1 MNKITLK
8 DAVYGLAV
16 ADAVGVPYEF
26 KERGTFNAT
35 DMTGFGTYNQVPGTW
50 SDDTSMTIAT
60 CYSIKIKNGIDTQ
73 DLLYQFR
80 KWMNDAHFTPHGKT
94 FDIGNTTAVALRQ
107 GFGCTDEYSN
117 GNGSLMRIIPLAFL
131 PDISDDEIIRVSSVT
146 HAHPISTE
154 ACVLYVKI
162 AKSLLQGMNITDA
175 VKINVPEDSFY
186 KKLRTIHSCNE
197 SEIKSSGYVVHSFE
211 AAIWCLANT
220 DNYRDCVLKAV
231 NLGSDTD
238 TVAAIAGALAGIIY
252 GYDGIPDKWKN
263 TLCSKEIIDK
273 CLF

>member
-60 CYSIKIKNGIDTQ
+60 CYSIKIKNGIGTQ

-80 KWMNDAHFTPHGKT
+80 KWMNDAQFTPHGKT

-220 DNYRDCVLKAV
+220 NNYRDCVLKAV